1 MRAAALLILALFC
14 SVAVLSV
21 RAEDEAPATDAHG
34 SPETA
39 TSTTT
44 ETTAEPASETEDGF
58 SKDELANMESK
69 KEQFQFQAEVN
80 RLMDIIINSLYSN
93 REVFL
98 RELISNASD
107 ALDKIRFLSLTNK
120 ALLGEGE
127 QANLDIRIQFDKKA
141 KTITITDRGIGMT
154 KQDLIKQLGVVAS
167 SGTTQFLEAAAKGAE
182 PLKLIGQ
189 FGVGFYSVYLVADR
203 VTVISKHNDDKQ
215 HVWQS
220 SANSVFTVTED
231 PRGNTLG
238 RGTQIILH
246 LKDDAQEFL
255 DQHTLQRIVSKYSE
269 FIQFPIYLYQSRTV
283 TEEVPDEDAAKEEK
297 KEEEKKEEEEKKSD
311 DDVEVKDEEKK
322 EEEKKPKT
330 KTVSKEVWEWKQV
343 NENKALW
350 TRPPSQVSK
359 DEYEAFYKS
368 LTKDESGPI
377 THLHFNAEGEI
388 SFKALLYVPKVAPY
402 DHYDKYY
409 GKSNALKLYVRRVL
423 ISDEFE
429 DFMPRYLNFVK
440 GVVDSED
447 LPLNVSRET
456 LSKSKVLK
464 VMGKKLTRKALEML
478 KRLAE
483 DSDPSLKKDDDDDD
497 DEEDKPKDKED
508 KDDKKGKYDEFF
520 KQFGKSIKLGIIE
533 DVPNRSK
540 LAKLV
545 RYTSSKSDGK
555 LISLQQYVKN
565 MKANQ
570 KSIYYIT
577 GETEESLKNSPFLE
591 RLTRRGYEVLLMTDP
606 LDEYVMSHMS
616 EFDGHKFQSAT
627 KEGLKFDDESEDQKA
642 KEKALEEEFKPLT
655 EYLKKVYGDKV
666 EKVVVSNRISKSPCV
681 LVTSQYGWSAN
692 MERIMRAQT
701 FSDTS
706 RQNYMMSRKTM
717 EINPRHPIIR
727 TLKDKSASAPEDDQV
742 KDLANLMYDSAL
754 LASGFTL
761 NDLNDFSSRI
771 NRVLSQGLGVDPNA
785 PVEEE
790 PESEP
795 ESTKTEE
802 ETETVEAG
810 DDSGSASSS
819 ASSSSTDDSA
829 SFTEPASSSS
839 EAIDKDDL

>member
-1 MRAAALLILALFC
+1 
-14 SVAVLSV
+14 
-21 RAEDEAPATDAHG
+21 
-34 SPETA
+34 
-39 TSTTT
+39 
-44 ETTAEPASETEDGF
+44 
-58 SKDELANMESK
+58 
-69 KEQFQFQAEVN
+69 
-80 RLMDIIINSLYSN
+80 
-93 REVFL
+93 
-98 RELISNASD
+98 
-107 ALDKIRFLSLTNK
+107 
-120 ALLGEGE
+120 
-127 QANLDIRIQFDKKA
+127 
-141 KTITITDRGIGMT
+141 
-154 KQDLIKQLGVVAS
+154 
-167 SGTTQFLEAAAKGAE
+167 
-182 PLKLIGQ
+182 
-189 FGVGFYSVYLVADR
+189 
-203 VTVISKHNDDKQ
+203 
-215 HVWQS
+215 
-220 SANSVFTVTED
+220 VTED

-483 DSDPSLKKDDDDDD
+483 DSDPSLKKDDD